1 MKVEDNGEGIEES
14 KLPHIFDM
22 FYRATEKSEGSGLG
36 LYIVKK
42 VADKL
47 EASILVESQEL
58 EGTTF
63 KVTIPNTFEP
73 DINVNS

>member
-1 MKVEDNGEGIEES
+1 
-14 KLPHIFDM
+14 M

-47 EASILVESQEL
+47 EANIEVKSEEL

-63 KVTIPNTFEP
+63 TVTIPN
-73 DINVNS
+73 SLS

>member
-1 MKVEDNGEGIEES
+1 M
-14 KLPHIFDM
+14 
-22 FYRATEKSEGSGLG
+22 G

-47 EASILVESQEL
+47 KASIEVQSFEL

-63 KVTIPNTFEP
+63 TVFIPNSLNKES
-73 DINVNS
+73 VRS